1 MKNIYSYSLLFLLGV
16 NLFVWGVIFAFIH
29 HPLAE
34 VDFLN
39 VGQGDAEL
47 IQMEAGNILI
57 DAGPNREV
65 VSALDQVLPFFDRT
79 IDVFI
84 LSHPNQDHYAG
95 FFDVLDRYQV
105 RAVMLNNL
113 DCPDSLYQQL
123 LQEIRR
129 RNITVLS
136 GLAGTRIRS
145 KDSPDQLL
153 ILYPLRWATMDNNV
167 NEFSSVDILSLY
179 GKQFLFTGDMGFR
192 EERKV
197 IPFLSLLPAGERI
210 LKVAH
215 HGSRYASSQ
224 MFLKAFAPQIAVIE
238 VGNNNYS
245 HPHPDTLQ
253 RLKDAQVKVL
263 RTDLDG
269 LIRFIFPSSSGMYLR
284 SQKF

>member
-1 MKNIYSYSLLFLLGV
+1 MKNIYFYSLLFLLGI
-16 NLFVWGVIFAFIH
+16 NLFVWGVIFAFIYR
-29 HPLAE
+29 PLGE

-65 VSALDQVLPFFDRT
+65 VSALDKVLPFFDRT

-105 RAVMLNNL
+105 RAVVLNNL
-113 DCPDSLYQQL
+113 DCPNSLYQQL
-123 LQEIRR
+123 LQEIRK

-136 GLAGTRIRS
+136 GLTGTRIRS
-145 KDSPDQLL
+145 KDSPSQLL
-153 ILYPLRWATMDNNV
+153 IIHPSHLATMNDNAD
-167 NEFSSVDILSLY
+167 EFSSVDILSLG
-179 GKQFLFTGDMGFR
+179 GKQFLFTGDIGFQ
-192 EERKV
+192 EEKEL
-197 IPFLSLLPAGERI
+197 IPLLSLLPAGERI

-224 MFLKAFAPQIAVIE
+224 TFLEAFSPQIAVIE
-238 VGNNNYS
+238 VGNNNYG

-269 LIRFIFPSSSGMYLR
+269 SIRFIFPSSQEMYLQ